1 MEGLGVPRD
10 YAQAYF
16 WLSLWGG
23 VNAAARAK
31 EHLSDDEA
39 SEVDTLVKDWQE
51 QHHLSPEV
59 EAAWNIP
66 N

>member
-16 WLSLWGG
+16 WLSLHGPDS
-23 VNAAARAK
+23 ATDAK
-31 EHLSDDEA
+31 AHLSGEQIE
-39 SEVDTLVKDWQE
+39 EVDKLVKHWQE